1 MNSHHIRFNFVFPRS
16 YEAKV
21 LESYSLVNPAE
32 KLHHFPA
39 VLDEGDRSGIYVRVV
54 PQQAPQNP
62 DSQKAN
68 SWIGFFAL
76 GFESEHAAR
85 GLYSC
90 PDPDSLCVVV
100 GGYAYLVNTL
110 DPDRWMQLEQRP
122 VMDVRPVPEFKLLIF
137 VGATTISAVG
147 ESGWLWTTGRLSWEG
162 ISISEI
168 KQHVLHGAGWDAL
181 KDKEVPFEV
190 DINTG
195 LHIGGTHPAL
205 QNPEAQ
211 KS

>member
-1 MNSHHIRFNFVFPRS
+1 MYSHHIRFNFVFPRN
-16 YEAKV
+16 YQAKV
-21 LESYSLVNPAE
+21 LESYSLVSPLE

-39 VLDEGDRSGIYVRVV
+39 ALDEGDRSGIYVRVT
-54 PQQAPQNP
+54 P
-62 DSQKAN
+62 QKAK

-85 GLYSC
+85 GLHSC

-122 VMDVRPVPEFKLLIF
+122 VMDVRPVPKFKLLLF

-147 ESGWLWTTGRLSWEG
+147 EAGWLWTTGRLSWEG
-162 ISISEI
+162 ITISEI
-168 KQHVLHGAGWDAL
+168 KDHVVHGSGWDAL

-190 DINTG
+190 DLTNGRHT
-195 LHIGGTHPAL
+195 GGTHP
-205 QNPEAQ
+205 NPGH
-211 KS
+211 

>member
-1 MNSHHIRFNFVFPRS
+1 MYGHHMRFNFVFPRN

-21 LESYSLVNPAE
+21 LESYSLVNPME

-39 VLDEGDRSGIYVRVV
+39 VLAEGDRSGIYVCV
-54 PQQAPQNP
+54 APHN
-62 DSQKAN
+62 AR

-90 PDPDSLCVVV
+90 PHPDSLCVVV
-100 GGYAYLVNTL
+100 GGYAYLVNAV
-110 DPDRWMQLEQRP
+110 DPERWMQLEQRP
-122 VMDVRPVPEFKLLIF
+122 VMDVRPVREFKLLLF

-162 ISISEI
+162 ITISEI
-168 KQHVLHGAGWDAL
+168 QEQVLHGTGWDAI
-181 KDKEVPFEV
+181 KDQEVPFAV
-190 DINTG
+190 DLTTG
-195 LHIGGTHPAL
+195 QHSGGTRP
-205 QNPEAQ
+205 
-211 KS
+211 

>member
-1 MNSHHIRFNFVFPRS
+1 MYSHHLRFNFVFPRS

-21 LESYSLVNPAE
+21 LASYSLVSPVE

-39 VLDEGDRSGIYVRVV
+39 VLEEGDRSGIYVRVV
-54 PQQAPQNP
+54 
-62 DSQKAN
+62 SQKAN
-68 SWIGFFAL
+68 AWIGFFAL

-122 VMDVRPVPEFKLLIF
+122 VMDVRSVPELKLLIF

-181 KDKEVPFEV
+181 KDQEVPFEV
-190 DINTG
+190 DLITG
-195 LHIGGTHPAL
+195 RHSGGTHPG
-205 QNPEAQ
+205 NPTDL
-211 KS
+211 S

>member
-1 MNSHHIRFNFVFPRS
+1 MYSHHIRFNFVFPRS

-21 LESYSLVNPAE
+21 LESYTLVSPVE

-39 VLDEGDRSGIYVRVV
+39 MLDEGDRSGIYVRTV
-54 PQQAPQNP
+54 P
-62 DSQKAN
+62 QKAN
-68 SWIGFFAL
+68 PWVGFFAL
-76 GFESEHAAR
+76 GFESAHAVR

-100 GGYAYLVNTL
+100 GGYAYVVNTL
-110 DPDRWMQLEQRP
+110 EPERWVQLEQRP
-122 VMDVRPVPEFKLLIF
+122 VMDVRSVPESKLLIF

-147 ESGWLWTTGRLSWEG
+147 ESGCQWTTGRLSWEG

-168 KQHVLHGAGWDAL
+168 RQQVLYGTGWDAL

-190 DINTG
+190 DLITG
-195 LHIGGTHPAL
+195 RHTGGTHPAA
-205 QNPEAQ
+205 QDSGAQ